1 MRYEVKSIGIWA
13 LIKVGFFLNL
23 LIGFLF
29 GIFASLIFIPMARV
43 ILAMAGAGEL
53 PSDEGTSF
61 GMLFFMPFLLAILGA
76 FFNTLF
82 MVLVAACYNLV
93 AKVVGGLE
101 FSFNNL
107 PDDNFLQVAPVVAAA
122 SVTSAVVSSQN
133 ESSVLFPPPPPPFRP
148 APVVPMEDDSP
159 ASNSEAVSLPEELPV
174 KIRQTDEADVDQ
186 TPVVEPHTEPEEDG
200 PRQDNP

>member
-1 MRYEVKSIGIWA
+1 MRYEVRSIGIWA

-43 ILAMAGAGEL
+43 ILAMAGAGEM
-53 PSDEGTSF
+53 PYDEGASF
-61 GMLFFMPFLLAILGA
+61 GTLFFMPFLLAILGA

-93 AKVVGGLE
+93 ARIVGGLE
-101 FSFNNL
+101 FTFNSL
-107 PDDNFLQVAPVVAAA
+107 PDDKYLQVAPVAAVPPVA
-122 SVTSAVVSSQN
+122 SITLSPS
-133 ESSVLFPPPPPPFRP
+133 ESSVILPPPPPPFRP
-148 APVVPMEDDSP
+148 APVVPMEQSEP
-159 ASNSEAVSLPEELPV
+159 ASTSEAVSLPEELPV
-174 KIRQTDEADVDQ
+174 KIRQADETDADQ
-186 TPVVEPHTEPEEDG
+186 TPVVEPHTEPDEDG

>member
-1 MRYEVKSIGIWA
+1 MRYEVRSIGIWA

-43 ILAMAGAGEL
+43 ILAMAGAGEM
-53 PSDEGTSF
+53 PYDEGTSF
-61 GMLFFMPFLLAILGA
+61 GMLFIMPFLLAILGA

-93 AKVVGGLE
+93 ARIVGGLE
-101 FSFNNL
+101 LSFSSL
-107 PDDNFLQVAPVVAAA
+107 PDDSLLQVAPVVAAVA
-122 SVTSAVVSSQN
+122 GSVVSAHD
-133 ESSVLFPPPPPPFRP
+133 ESSVILPPPPPPFRP
-148 APVVPMEDDSP
+148 APVVPMEESEP
-159 ASNSEAVSLPEELPV
+159 APTSEAVSLPEELPV
-174 KIRQTDEADVDQ
+174 KIRQTDESEADQ
-186 TPVVEPHTEPEEDG
+186 SPVVEPHTEPEEDW